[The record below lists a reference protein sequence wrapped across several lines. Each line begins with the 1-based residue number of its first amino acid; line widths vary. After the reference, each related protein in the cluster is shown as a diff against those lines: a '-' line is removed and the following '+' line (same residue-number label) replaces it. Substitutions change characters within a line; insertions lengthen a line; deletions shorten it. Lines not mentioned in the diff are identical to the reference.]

1 VIEINLLPSGAA
13 RRPAATRRMGGGAG
27 PSLPSLGADPRVAG
41 VAALGVLLLLGGAYW
56 FWSSGQARDD
66 LAARVEAAAADSV
79 RLERAIALMKT
90 LDTRR
95 DTIDQKMEVIR
106 QVDTR
111 RYVWPHLMDEVSRA
125 TPPYMWLTRLAAVEG
140 EADEPPPPPPPAP
153 SKEKGK
159 GKDKGKAKGD
169 TAVVVAAPVAP
180 PRPAGPTFNVEGHA
194 GATEAL
200 TRFMKN
206 LEASPMIRDVSLVT
220 SQQEQVQGRTV
231 LKFTLEARWEEPDP
245 GFVETVPLLTTSR

>member
-13 RRPAATRRMGGGAG
+13 RRPAAPRRAGGGAG
-27 PSLPSLGADPRVAG
+27 PSLPSLGADPRIAAVAG
-41 VAALGVLLLLGGAYW
+41 LGVLLLLFSAYW
-56 FWSSGQARDD
+56 FWSSGQTRDA
-66 LAARVEAAAADSV
+66 LAAEVEAAAADSV

-95 DTIDQKMEVIR
+95 DTIDQKMNVIR

-125 TPPYMWLTRLAAVEG
+125 TPPYLWLTRIAAVED
-140 EADEPPPPPPPAP
+140 EAPAAAPAP
-153 SKEKGK
+153 
-159 GKDKGKAKGD
+159 APAAGD
-169 TAVVVAAPVAP
+169 TARTDSAAAPVAAAA
-180 PRPAGPTFNVEGHA
+180 PAGPVFNVEGHA

-206 LEASPMIRDVSLVT
+206 LEASPMIRDVALVT

-231 LKFTLEARWEEPDP
+231 LKFTLEARWEEPDS
-245 GFVETVPLLTTSR
+245 GFVETVPLLTAR